1 MKICE
6 GQNAV
11 IIPPFCIGL
20 SLKESFQWAP
30 DEYIR
35 FLRQTVAGSVYR
47 VRAIHVA
54 KSLNRFAYTEEELR
68 DAGRTL
74 AYRPLDLNHET
85 PLPFPA
91 NRVIDSEY
99 EDACVEA
106 LIVVADPCIIQL
118 IEAKKIVAVSVEGQY
133 RRADVVCDEYE
144 CVWNPHGIALT
155 GLALLT
161 PGVQP
166 GDPLASIVLR
176 KRMETER
183 SHTARAKKLEP
194 ASPVITGMTSCEVD
208 TKPNQGGVM
217 MEKKLEA
224 TPPLEPAKNEQ
235 PAENVTSPPAEVAP
249 PTSRPTVPAPPV
261 ELTNDET
268 ATLTGTV
275 TIPAPA
281 QPEEPPK
288 TVAEK
293 EPCQEAISKANEEIA
308 ELRGQVSALQS
319 QVRLLQERRKGSRGA

>member
-133 RRADVVCDEYE
+133 RWADVVCDEYE

-208 TKPNQGGVM
+208 TKPNQGGVI

-224 TPPLEPAKNEQ
+224 TPPLETAKNEE
-235 PAENVTSPPAEVAP
+235 PPENVTAPTLPSVQVSEGSNTMTVAV
-249 PTSRPTVPAPPV
+249 SAPV
-261 ELTNDET
+261 QSD
-268 ATLTGTV
+268 
-275 TIPAPA
+275 
-281 QPEEPPK
+281 QPPK
-288 TVAEK
+288 AATEK

-308 ELRGQVSALQS
+308 KLQGQVSALES
-319 QVRLLQERRKGSRGA
+319 QVRLLQERRKGSRAT